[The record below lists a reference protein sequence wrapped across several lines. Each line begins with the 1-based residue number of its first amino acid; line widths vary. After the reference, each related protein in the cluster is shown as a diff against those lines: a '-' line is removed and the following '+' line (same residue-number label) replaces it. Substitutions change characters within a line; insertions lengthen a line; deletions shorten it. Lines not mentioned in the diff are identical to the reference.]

1 MMLKMRRLV
10 IGFFCLA
17 VTLGVYA
24 DGPSGQGQ
32 FPQGGFPRQGFPQFS
47 HQQNGQQQRF
57 SPEKYQADLEQ
68 YITKEACLTPQEASA
83 FFPLFREM
91 QKKQRAL
98 YNKMREDVRIK
109 PADEAACKK
118 MIQKRDQVELELK
131 SIQQTY
137 HNKFFSVMPASKVFD
152 VIRAEDQYHRGLL
165 RNMGRAPMG
174 GMGAPMGGFGP
185 RGQGQQRGQ
194 QQKNQSNTKK

>member
-1 MMLKMRRLV
+1 MKKLLCLT
-10 IGFFCLA
+10 FCLLSFTA
-17 VTLGVYA
+17 VKA
-24 DGPSGQGQ
+24 DE
-32 FPQGGFPRQGFPQFS
+32 PQK
-47 HQQNGQQQRF
+47 F
-57 SPEKYQADLEQ
+57 SPEKFLADMEQ
-68 YITKEACLTPQEASA
+68 FITQEAKLTSDEA
-83 FFPLFREM
+83 SKFFPLLREM
-91 QKKQRAL
+91 HAKQRVV
-98 YNKMREDVRIK
+98 YEKIKKECSQRPSNEDEIK
-109 PADEAACKK
+109 KVV
-118 MIQKRDQVELELK
+118 QKRDSYELELK
-131 SIQQTY
+131 VIQQTY